1 MAMKQREKDFK
12 RLVSIMENLRSS
24 HGCPW
29 DREQTM
35 ESLKTYLIEEVY
47 EIMEAI
53 EENDP
58 EALREE
64 LGDLLFH
71 ILFLSRIAE
80 EQGAFDIWD
89 VIDRISKK
97 MVTRHPHVFGEKK
110 VSSSS
115 EVEVNWSDLKEK
127 EKSNRRSILDGI
139 PKHLPALLRA
149 HRITERAGRV
159 GFDWEKTDD
168 IFEKLDEE
176 IGELNQALSQGHRQK
191 IEDELGDVVF
201 VLVNVA
207 RLVGINPEEALRKT
221 TDKFIRRFHYIEETL
236 ERSKKSL
243 KEASLEEMDRL
254 WEQSKDEG

>member
-221 TDKFIRRFHYIEETL
+221 TDKFIRRFHYIEKTL

>member
-1 MAMKQREKDFK
+1 MEQREKNFK
-12 RLVSIMENLRSS
+12 RLVSIMANLRSS

-53 EENDP
+53 EGNDP

-97 MVTRHPHVFGEKK
+97 MVARHPHVFGEKK
-110 VSSSS
+110 VSSSRQ
-115 EVEVNWSDLKEK
+115 VEVNWSDLKEK

-176 IGELNQALSQGHRQK
+176 IGELNKALSHGQRQK

-207 RLVGINPEEALRKT
+207 RQVGINPEEALRKT
-221 TDKFIRRFHYIEETL
+221 TDKFIRRFHYIEKTL
-236 ERSKKSL
+236 ERAKKSL